1 MHIEISA
8 KALAVAAST
17 AARVAARKL
26 AVAPIYHH
34 VLLEAGAT
42 GLTLT
47 AIDDRMSI
55 RRRAQVEHVHRAGA
69 VCLPADTLSALM
81 SRIMPA
87 AIVTLEHDEEA
98 ASVIVSFGRARHAIP
113 CLSADDFP
121 PLATDVYEQHMRV
134 TAEDFGQA
142 LAQSSPFMDKDG
154 AAINYRM
161 SGVRFQKTGDR
172 LEIIGA
178 SPRHASRL
186 FAACEGD
193 IIPVTVPDSVIPI
206 IGTVIGG
213 GYGQATI
220 STSATKIR
228 FVIDGIEIVSR
239 VLDLEY
245 ADLDTAENYLTYGAS
260 FVVDPGE
267 VKAALDRVK
276 ILAEAD
282 AHATRLRNIH
292 IQASSD
298 TLYVYSSLQCVE
310 EIPISDFSGTEGL
323 GMSLADGDLQLI
335 LGTVS
340 DEARFF
346 IGDRLKF
353 AARIE
358 HAEYPEL
365 GRAFCMGLRIH
376 RPEIP
381 A

>member
-8 KALAVAAST
+8 KALAVASST

-34 VLLEAGAT
+34 LLLEASAT

-69 VCLPADTLSALM
+69 VCLPADTLAALA
-81 SRIMPA
+81 SKIMPA
-87 AIVTLEHDEEA
+87 AVVTLEHDPEEA
-98 ASVIVSFGRARHAIP
+98 TVTLSFGRARHTIP
-113 CLSADDFP
+113 CLPAEDFP

-142 LAQSSPFMDKDG
+142 LIQSSPFIDKDG

-161 SGVRFQKTGDR
+161 CGIRLRKTGER

-186 FAACEGD
+186 FCACEGD
-193 IIPVTVPDSVIPI
+193 LIAVTVPDSVVSI
-206 IGTVIGG
+206 ISNVIGSG
-213 GYGQATI
+213 DGQATI

-239 VLDLEY
+239 VLDLAY
-245 ADLDTAENYLTYGAS
+245 GDLDAAEASITYGAS
-260 FVVDPGE
+260 FLVDPVE
-267 VKAALDRVK
+267 IKASLDRVK

-282 AHATRLRNIH
+282 AHATLLRNIH

-298 TLYVYSSLQCVE
+298 TLYVYSSQKCVE

-323 GMSLADGDLQLI
+323 GMSLADSDLQTI
-335 LGTVS
+335 LGTVA
-340 DEARFF
+340 DNARFF
-346 IGDRLKF
+346 IGNPGVF

-358 HAEYPEL
+358 HAAYPDL
-365 GRAFCMGLRIH
+365 GRAFCMGLRIY
-376 RPEIP
+376 RSDI